1 MLLINRQKG
10 IGVIVFSN
18 GAADP
23 GSLTEQ
29 SLDILSK

>member
-1 MLLINRQKG
+1 MNRARG

-23 GSLTEQ
+23 DGIANKA
-29 SLDILSK
+29 LDILAN